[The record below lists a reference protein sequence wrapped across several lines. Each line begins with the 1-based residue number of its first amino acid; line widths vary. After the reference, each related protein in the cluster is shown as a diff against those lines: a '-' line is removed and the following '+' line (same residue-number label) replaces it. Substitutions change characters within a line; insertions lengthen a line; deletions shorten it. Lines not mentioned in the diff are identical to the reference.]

1 MLKAVVLVTGLSLV
15 ARSYAQDS
23 GEKSRQI
30 DWTEILMGRH
40 ESIGTSA
47 VTGNPTSDRERHTDK
62 SASENKR
69 PVAPTRSRSS
79 VITGLSATTD
89 IPHLQYRKQAD
100 VSAEEWKRSVAPP
113 KIGSSA
119 ITGDPAPSAGVS
131 KKQTDKPAG
140 ERKESSA
147 LAKIGSSAVTGD
159 LTPSAGDKK
168 KQADQSAEEWKQLYT
183 MELTASAGDNKK
195 QADKPAGERKESS
208 APPKIGLSAIT
219 GDPAPSAGDK
229 QKQANKSP
237 EDEKGDTSAIGI
249 SMQMI
254 SAFTGDP
261 TTSAS
266 DSKKRADHSAEERK
280 GSTAPC
286 KTGSSAVTGHPAPC
300 TGVSKKQ
307 ADKPAGERKE
317 SSAPD
322 KIGFVT
328 VELTPSAGD
337 KTKQADK
344 SVRDWIVHDNK
355 MQADKSAG
363 FLSKYMYQWQQSD
376 IAKAHTKI
384 AEKLESYSSM
394 PIGVCLIFLTLL
406 TCVAVAGLRARRWFQ
421 APGISSSI
429 EVVQTGCPSAKSS
442 TSTKV

>member
-1 MLKAVVLVTGLSLV
+1 MLKVVVLVTGLSLV

-40 ESIGTSA
+40 VSIGTSA
-47 VTGNPTSDRERHTDK
+47 VTGNPTGSASDRERHTDK

-69 PVAPTRSRSS
+69 PVAPTRSGSS
-79 VITGLSATTD
+79 AIIGLSATTD
-89 IPHLQYRKQAD
+89 DISPSADNYRKQAD
-100 VSAEEWKRSVAPP
+100 VAAEEWKRSVAPP

-119 ITGDPAPSAGVS
+119 ITGDPAPSAGIS
-131 KKQTDKPAG
+131 KKQADKPAG

-147 LAKIGSSAVTGD
+147 PAKIGSSAVTGD

-168 KQADQSAEEWKQLYT
+168 KQADQSAEE
-183 MELTASAGDNKK
+183 
-195 QADKPAGERKESS
+195 RKESS
-208 APPKIGLSAIT
+208 APFQIGSSAIT
-219 GDPAPSAGDK
+219 
-229 QKQANKSP
+229 
-237 EDEKGDTSAIGI
+237 
-249 SMQMI
+249 M
-254 SAFTGDP
+254 
-261 TTSAS
+261 
-266 DSKKRADHSAEERK
+266 
-280 GSTAPC
+280 
-286 KTGSSAVTGHPAPC
+286 
-300 TGVSKKQ
+300 
-307 ADKPAGERKE
+307 
-317 SSAPD
+317 
-322 KIGFVT
+322 
-328 VELTPSAGD
+328 ELTPSAGD
-337 KTKQADK
+337 KKKQADK

-355 MQADKSAG
+355 KQADKSAG